1 MNNNPETKLA
11 SLKNKLRRRV
21 SETWWAAIR
30 ASNHTEFLALHATQ
44 LTDSHVTTLI
54 EQIKLENDTTL
65 DLINATLETKRQLRD
80 YQAELAANKIS
91 AQEEPCEPKRKN

>member
-1 MNNNPETKLA
+1 MNDNPETKLA

-21 SETWWAAIR
+21 NETWKAAIR
-30 ASNHTEFLALHATQ
+30 ASNHAEFLALHMTKI
-44 LTDSHVTTLI
+44 TESETTTLI

-80 YQAELAANKIS
+80 YQAELAANKTS
-91 AQEEPCEPKRKN
+91 AQEEPCER